1 MIKFEVITEI
11 EAPPSDC
18 FDLSRDLDFHQD
30 SFGHTKES
38 IVGGR
43 PSGLIEWNE
52 EVTWRA
58 KHFGFYHQH
67 TSRITVFDAPH
78 HFRDEMTEGRFK
90 KFMHDHYFEAT
101 LTGTRMKDVVEFQ
114 APMGVLGRV
123 VEVLRCWF

>member
-1 MIKFEVITEI
+1 MIKFEVITDI
-11 EAPPSDC
+11 EALPIDC

-30 SFGHTKES
+30 SFVHTKES

-67 TSRITVFDAPH
+67 TSRITVFDSPY
-78 HFRDEMTEGRFK
+78 HFRDE
-90 KFMHDHYFEAT
+90 
-101 LTGTRMKDVVEFQ
+101 
-114 APMGVLGRV
+114 
-123 VEVLRCWF
+123 